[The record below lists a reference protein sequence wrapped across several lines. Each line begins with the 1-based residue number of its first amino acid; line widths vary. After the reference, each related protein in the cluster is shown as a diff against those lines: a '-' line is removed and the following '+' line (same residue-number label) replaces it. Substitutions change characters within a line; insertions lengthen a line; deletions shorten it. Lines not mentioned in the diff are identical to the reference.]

1 MNFVELSKEE
11 FNNFAVN
18 YIPNSP
24 YQTSGYGLTM
34 YTQGY
39 NVYFLGLV
47 DGNDIKAATMVM
59 VKNEGSFKYG
69 YVPKG
74 FLLDYRDKTLLET
87 FTLNLRKYLNSKSVV
102 AIKICPIIV
111 RNIYDSNYKLLASNP
126 DFDSIF
132 NNLKSLGYY
141 HLGFNNLFEAL
152 KPRFEAIIDLNKDYI
167 SLFQDMSKAFKTK
180 VRSSE
185 NSGVRIHK
193 GDNKDIEILYE
204 QVKGKYPRNQKYFEE
219 LYKNFDGM
227 ADIYYAKVDLDVYSK
242 KCQEDFVKA
251 ESIANEANDR
261 VLKNLGKSHQSL
273 INKKMAADKN
283 LNICK
288 EKLSKAIELMSNH
301 PEGIVIATVLV
312 IKTKDTVTVMVDSF
326 DRKYNSFN
334 AKHLIIWKLMEKYS
348 KEGYH
353 LFNLGGIVGNIDSK
367 YRGLNDYKLGFGS
380 KVYEY
385 IGDFEFITNKPLYL
399 MYKNTG
405 FLKKK
410 NG

>member
-1 MNFVELSKEE
+1 MKFVELSKEE

-102 AIKICPIIV
+102 AIKICPIVV

-312 IKTKDTVTVMVDSF
+312 IKTKDNVTVMVDSF

>member
-1 MNFVELSKEE
+1 MKFVELSKEE

-102 AIKICPIIV
+102 AIKICPIVV